1 MVKLIKNT
9 DGLKPQ
15 HISEMP
21 LFEKVYTPLEYG
33 DKLISRVYNDG
44 SLYYLTQ
51 DREDFEYVVKGEKW
65 NFIGYL
71 SEKGIREIKLKID
84 AICKNILPISLQ
96 NNAFYELRWKL
107 NCKGEMHEFVIS
119 DVSDEQNEMFDE
131 ITEIVNSEQKLPP
144 KKLEDDQRL

>member
-1 MVKLIKNT
+1 MVILIKNT

-33 DKLISRVYNDG
+33 DKLVSRVYNDG

-51 DREDFEYVVKGEKW
+51 DRENFEYVVKGEEWK
-65 NFIGYL
+65 FIGYL
-71 SEKGIREIKLKID
+71 SEKGIKEIKLKID

-96 NNAFYELRWKL
+96 NNAFYELHWKM

-119 DVSDEQNEMFDE
+119 DVSHDQNEMFDE
-131 ITEIVNSEQKLPP
+131 ITEIVNSE
-144 KKLEDDQRL
+144 